1 MWRAL
6 LLLSALV
13 VEPAFASCK
22 VCTHK
27 KLYKGRCGALFKKKG
42 SRWGTWGWGFEGSDG
57 GICLE
62 WESGNTCCA
71 SSFDDCCDSDD
82 GAIAG
87 LVIGIIAAI
96 IIGIC
101 CCCFLCPGCYGFEKR
116 NQKRAPPPENA
127 PRTLESAEEPPVVQ
141 GNVVET
147 AAAEKK

>member
-6 LLLSALV
+6 LLLSAALII
-13 VEPAFASCK
+13 EPAFARCK

-27 KLYKGRCGALFKKKG
+27 KLYKGGCGPLYKKRG
-42 SRWGTWGWGFEGSDG
+42 NRWGEWGFATG
-57 GICLE
+57 GFFIDFC
-62 WESGNTCCA
+62 ESNTCCA
-71 SSFDDCCDSDD
+71 SNSDDCCESDD

-87 LVIGIIAAI
+87 LVIGIIVAI

-101 CCCFLCPGCYGFEKR
+101 CCCFLCPGCYGFER
-116 NQKRAPPPENA
+116 RQQKRAPPPENA

-147 AAAEKK
+147 VAAEKK